1 MGFYRHHFVPDPARG
16 AAKESQLNRIRHIK
30 ANKNIAGK
38 GTSRYD
44 ITGKNCKC
52 STQNVNDDT
61 EKHGHS
67 SKHTTK
73 LKDTSDQARQ
83 M

>member
-44 ITGKNCKC
+44 ITGKNC
-52 STQNVNDDT
+52 SVP
-61 EKHGHS
+61 H
-67 SKHTTK
+67 
-73 LKDTSDQARQ
+73 R